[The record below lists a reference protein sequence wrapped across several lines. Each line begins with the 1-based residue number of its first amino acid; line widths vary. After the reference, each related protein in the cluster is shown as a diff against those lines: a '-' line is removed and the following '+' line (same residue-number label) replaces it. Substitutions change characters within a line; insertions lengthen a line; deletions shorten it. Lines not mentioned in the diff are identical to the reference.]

1 MWRHPEVAVLAAL
14 LAATGTHLLYT
25 AVAFGRRTLWSR
37 SASGGPG
44 RATLRQ
50 RMDRAG
56 LVGVAPSQL
65 AAASLLLFVVGA
77 VLAFALFGGPLP
89 ALVAGL
95 FAAGFP
101 AAGYRSRRARRLAAA
116 RAAWPR
122 LLDELRLLTGALGRS
137 IPQGLFDI
145 GRRAPPE
152 LLPAFQ
158 AAEREWLLST
168 DFGRTLGVLKA
179 QLADPTADVV
189 CETLAVAHEVGGGDL
204 DRRLSELVEDRL
216 LDLQG
221 RKDAEARQ
229 SGVRFARRF
238 VLLVPLGM
246 TLAGLS
252 IGTGRSAYETT
263 AGQAGVVFG
272 LAVVVACWV
281 WSGRIMRLPEE
292 PRIFVLTTASV
303 RSGVPGGTPAEVR
316 SGVAVGADRPA
327 AEPTPAAGG
336 GSSPAQEGAR

>member
-1 MWRHPEVAVLAAL
+1 MMWRHPELAVLAAL
-14 LAATGTHLLYT
+14 LAAVGTHLLYT
-25 AVAFGRRTLWSR
+25 ALVFGRRSLWSR
-37 SASGGPG
+37 SPSAAPG
-44 RATLRQ
+44 RPTLRQ

-56 LVGVAPSQL
+56 LVGVAPTQL
-65 AAASLLLFVVGA
+65 VAASVVLFVIGA

-89 ALVAGL
+89 ALVVGL

-101 AAGYRSRRARRLAAA
+101 AAGYRSRRARRLATA
-116 RAAWPR
+116 REAWPH
-122 LLDELRLLTGALGRS
+122 LLDELRLLTGSLGRS
-137 IPQGLFDI
+137 IPQALFDV

-152 LLPAFQ
+152 LRPAFG
-158 AAEREWLLST
+158 AAEREWLLTT
-168 DFGRTLGVLKA
+168 DFARTLGVLKDA
-179 QLADPTADVV
+179 LADATADVV

-204 DRRLSELVEDRL
+204 DRRLAELVEDRL

-263 AGQAGVVFG
+263 AGQVGVVIG
-272 LAVVVACWV
+272 LLVVVACWV
-281 WSGRIMRLPEE
+281 WSGRIMRLPDE
-292 PRIFVLTTASV
+292 PRIFILT
-303 RSGVPGGTPAEVR
+303 
-316 SGVAVGADRPA
+316 A
-327 AEPTPAAGG
+327 AEPVGAGSSRFEPEGGEPVSSERDAGVRSSAAGG
-336 GSSPAQEGAR
+336 ATRAHEEAR

>member
-1 MWRHPEVAVLAAL
+1 MWHAPELAVLAAL
-14 LAATGTHLLYT
+14 MGAVGTYLLYT
-25 AVAFGRRTLWSR
+25 SVVFGRRGLSWR
-37 SASGGPG
+37 PGPAAAG
-44 RATLRQ
+44 RLTLRQ

-65 AAASLLLFVVGA
+65 AAASIVLFVLGA

-95 FAAGFP
+95 CAAGFP
-101 AAGYRSRRARRLAAA
+101 AAGYRSRRARRLATA
-116 RAAWPR
+116 REAWPR
-122 LLDELRLLTGALGRS
+122 LLEELRLLTGSLGRS
-137 IPQGLFDI
+137 IPQGLFDV
-145 GRRAPPE
+145 GRRAPRE
-152 LLPAFQ
+152 LLPAFR
-158 AAEREWLLST
+158 AAEREWLLTT
-168 DFGRTLGVLKA
+168 DFARTLGVLKE
-179 QLADPTADVV
+179 QLSDPTADVV

-204 DRRLSELVEDRL
+204 DRRLAELVEDRL

-263 AGQAGVVFG
+263 AGQVGVVVG
-272 LAVVVACWV
+272 LVVVVACWI

-292 PRIFVLTTASV
+292 PRIFVWNGPQL
-303 RSGVPGGTPAEVR
+303 P
-316 SGVAVGADRPA
+316 
-327 AEPTPAAGG
+327 AGG
-336 GSSPAQEGAR
+336 LGASAGQSRLRSPAGPGPFPSGFRRAGDGSAPEAREGAR